1 MNKKVKHFAV
11 LIGLLSAFGAKAQVG
26 IGTNVPDASAQLEIL
41 STSKGLLIPRM
52 SLLQRNDI
60 NNPANGLLIY
70 QTNSSSGFYFYN
82 NGQWQRLVN
91 NSELTSGGNGTSG
104 NTILNGNVVPSSA
117 IGSNGDFYLNT
128 SNNTLY
134 GPKGSGS
141 WPANGTVLVG
151 SKGDPGIPGSQG
163 IQGIAGPKGDPGAP
177 GAQGIPG
184 ATGSK
189 GDPGTLGA
197 QGIPG
202 ATGPKGDPGVQ
213 GIQGIQG
220 IPGIPGNFLPGIGKT
235 VTSGGTITIVNG
247 QEAVLKDFTLDLAD
261 NAVTSVKIADGTIG
275 NIDLDKKNIPL
286 SGFGVPAKN
295 VSFGGYRITNL
306 AAPAK
311 DQDAVTKKYVDDKLI
326 TGPVNPGQIPALS
339 YDGASNLSIRGGNTV
354 SLENLNQSLSLVG
367 TVLSISGPRNSQV
380 DLYSLLNDGSS
391 GGPVVHDA
399 TLTGLGNLSKPL
411 GLSNT
416 GVTPGEYRSANV
428 TIDAKGRITYATS
441 GAGGNI
447 GQGTVTSVAV
457 TPANGLTGSV
467 ADPSTTPNIT
477 LGTSVEG
484 ILTGKAGAI
493 TAAATTGTGAIV
505 LSDSPTL
512 TTPNIGNATGNIDG
526 TARNISGIVP
536 IINGGTGANNVPDAK
551 ANLGIGNVDN
561 TSDINKPVSNA
572 VRNELNKKVD
582 NNAPITAATKTKIT
596 YDAKGL
602 VTRGEDA
609 TTADIAETTNK
620 KYVTDAQLTLINNMT
635 NINTGDQI
643 ALTVPVT
650 PKGALV
656 STNVQAA
663 LEELQGKITTSA
675 GGGMTGVKHDATLTG
690 DGNITDLSLAD
701 KAVTLAKMADAL
713 PNSLIGNSTAIAG
726 KPEYITA
733 GNGIA
738 INGGTLAVNIPDA
751 TTTKSGLLTP
761 ADKAKLDGLGNS
773 SYILTAASATILGGI
788 KVGANLSIDAGGV
801 LSATASGSTSGITSV
816 TAGTGLEGGATS
828 GNATLG
834 LAPIPANTILG
845 NSGLTPAVPTP
856 LNAATVKS
864 VLLLDKVQN
873 VDQTNADNLTTGTLK
888 EKLFGAGTIP
898 VEALKTT
905 GTADATKVLRGDG
918 TWGTVTA
925 GSLTGILPVT
935 NGGTGKDS
943 YTAGNYIKAGNATT
957 LIEVTPADLKAELGV
972 NLKEDAA
979 NKSLDGT
986 FASNSDELFPTEK
999 ATKTYVD
1006 KTVAAAVKA
1015 AEIGAGAVPD
1025 ADATTKGKL
1034 KLAGDFT
1041 GTADLPLVKQV
1052 GGLAADV
1059 IKDGVNLANAATAIN
1074 TPNTIVKRDANGDFS
1089 AGKIKADLIG
1099 NATTATTAGS
1109 ATTAGNV
1116 TGVVAIANGGTGAT
1130 DAAGARTNLGLG
1142 NIQNT
1147 ADKDKIISDLT
1158 KAALDGKINITEKGS
1173 PSGVTPLDGSGKI
1186 DSKYLPNSLTG
1197 AVTYQ
1202 GVYNAVSNSPA
1213 LAAPGSANKGYYFVV
1228 TTAGTQQGL
1237 TLNVGDWVISNG
1249 TNWDKVSSSSTIST
1263 VFGRTGAIAAAP
1275 GDYTT
1280 DQVTEAGNKYYTE
1293 ARVSANPTVAAHT
1306 AALAGKEDAV
1316 NKSTDGTFAS
1326 NSDVKFP
1333 TEKAIKTYIDKKVPA
1348 FTAAD
1353 ANKVLTV
1360 NSGGTAAL
1368 WTASTGGGSGTVT
1381 SASIVNANGI
1391 SGTVANPT
1399 TTPAITLILGA
1410 ITPTA
1415 INATG
1420 AITTSGTITGS
1431 NLTGTNTGDQ
1441 TDIPGKSQ
1449 TVETNAIITGD
1460 VKTTTKNTV
1469 VIQPGV
1475 VTYAKMQ
1482 AMTANKL
1489 LGSGAS
1495 GTAVSEI
1502 TLGTGLS
1509 FTGNTLN
1516 AAGGS
1521 GGSGTVTNVSL
1532 TTASG
1537 IVGSVAAPNT
1547 TPGISLSLGNITP
1560 TSINTSGTI
1569 IGSNL
1574 AGTNTGDQTIALS
1587 GDVSGTGTGPIT
1599 TAIGTNKVTSA
1610 HILDG
1615 TIVAADIANQTIT
1628 ATKLNN
1634 ITANG
1639 TTGQVLSSNGSGG
1652 FTWTTPASGGGG
1664 ATTDLTYTAA
1674 PLTGTITPTSPGKA
1688 VVIPGAT
1695 AVAAGLMPN
1704 TDKIKLDK
1712 IDDIVTATDA
1722 NKVLTVS
1729 ADGTKAKWVTPA
1741 AGGGSSGYQVY
1752 KLNGGKVMVKAS
1764 GPGVTYTLT
1773 GNAMNITIPAGVLV
1787 YYIRANTT
1795 LLEIGSKSFIS
1806 LSIKDESGLV
1816 NNDATDT
1823 MIPFIS
1829 FAQRTAAAASLSTA
1843 DSYQPAGTG
1852 NLNVQTVGY
1861 SGGTLN
1867 LMLTGV
1873 NNLTNGNGFYVM
1885 INF

>member
-70 QTNSSSGFYFYN
+70 QTNSSPGFYFYN

-91 NSELTSGGNGTSG
+91 NSELTSGGNGASG
-104 NTILNGNVVPSSA
+104 NTILNGNIVPTSA

-134 GPKGSGS
+134 GPKGSGN
-141 WPANGTVLVG
+141 WPSNGTVLVG
-151 SKGDPGIPGSQG
+151 SKGDPGIPG
-163 IQGIAGPKGDPGAP
+163 AP
-177 GAQGIPG
+177 GA
-184 ATGSK
+184 
-189 GDPGTLGA
+189 
-197 QGIPG
+197 
-202 ATGPKGDPGVQ
+202 
-213 GIQGIQG
+213 QGIQG
-220 IPGIPGNFLPGIGKT
+220 IPGVPGNSLPGIGKT
-235 VTSGGTITIVNG
+235 VTSGGTITIGNG
-247 QEAVLKDFTLDLAD
+247 QEAVLKDLTLDLAD
-261 NAVTSVKIADGTIG
+261 NAVTSAKIADGTIG
-275 NIDLDKKNIPL
+275 NIDLDKTNIPL
-286 SGFGVPAKN
+286 SGFGAPIKN
-295 VSFGGYRITNL
+295 VSLGGYRITNL
-306 AAPAK
+306 AAPTK
-311 DQDAVTKKYVDDKLI
+311 DQDAVTKKYVDDLLI
-326 TGPVNPGQIPALS
+326 TGPAVPGGGGQIPALS
-339 YDGASNLSIRGGNTV
+339 YDGASNLSIKGGNTV

-380 DLYSLLNDGSS
+380 DLYSLLSDGSS

-399 TLTGLGNLSKPL
+399 SLTGLGNLSKPL

-416 GVTPGEYRSANV
+416 GVIPGEYKSANV

-447 GQGTVTSVAV
+447 GQGTVTSVSV

-477 LGTSVEG
+477 LGTSIEG
-484 ILTGKAGAI
+484 ILKGKAGAI
-493 TAAATTGTGAIV
+493 TAAATTGSGAIV
-505 LSDSPTL
+505 LSDSPIL
-512 TTPNIGNATGNIDG
+512 NTPNIGNATGNIDG
-526 TARNISGIVP
+526 TARNVTGIVA
-536 IINGGTGANNVPDAK
+536 ITNGGTGANNAPDAK
-551 ANLGIGNVDN
+551 TNLGLGNVDN
-561 TSDINKPVSNA
+561 TSDINKPVSDA
-572 VRNELNKKVD
+572 VKNELNKKVD
-582 NNAPITAATKTKIT
+582 SNAPVTAATKTKIT

-620 KYVTDAQLTLINNMT
+620 KYVTDAQLTLINNMANNGGNQT
-635 NINTGDQI
+635 

-663 LEELQGKITTSA
+663 LEELQGKITTST
-675 GGGMTGVKHDATLTG
+675 GGGMTGVKHDGTLTG
-690 DGNITDLSLAD
+690 DGNTIDLGLAD

-713 PNSLIGNSTAIAG
+713 PNSLIGNSTATAG

-761 ADKAKLDGLGNS
+761 ADKAKLDGLGTGN
-773 SYILTAASATILGGI
+773 YVLPIASASALGGI
-788 KVGANLSIDAGGV
+788 KVGANLSIDASGV
-801 LSATASGSTSGITSV
+801 LSATASGGTSGITSV

-845 NSGLTPAVPTP
+845 NHGLTPAVPTP
-856 LNAATVKS
+856 LNAVEVKS

-888 EKLFGAGTIP
+888 ENLFGNGSIP
-898 VEALKTT
+898 LGALKTT
-905 GTADATKVLRGDG
+905 GTADGTKVLRGDG

-925 GSLTGILPVT
+925 GSLTGILPVV

-957 LIEVTPADLKAELGV
+957 LIEVSPADLKIELGL
-972 NLKEDAA
+972 NLKEDAV

-986 FASNSDELFPTEK
+986 FASNSDDKFPTEK
-999 ATKTYVD
+999 AAKTYVD

-1059 IKDGVNLANAATAIN
+1059 IKDGVNLANAATSAN
-1074 TPNTIVKRDANGDFS
+1074 TPSTIVKRDANGDFS

-1099 NATTATTAGS
+1099 NATSATTAGS
-1109 ATTAGNV
+1109 ATTAVNV

-1213 LAAPGSANKGYYFVV
+1213 LATPGSANKGYYFVV

-1249 TNWDKVSSSSTIST
+1249 TAWDKVSSSSTIST

-1316 NKSTDGTFAS
+1316 NKSTDGTFAG

-1333 TEKAIKTYIDKKVPA
+1333 TEKATKTYIDKKVPA

-1360 NSGGTAAL
+1360 NSGGTAAQ
-1368 WTASTGGGSGTVT
+1368 WSASAGGGSGTVT
-1381 SASIVNANGI
+1381 SVAITNLNGI
-1391 SGTVANPT
+1391 SGTVSNPT
-1399 TTPAITLILGA
+1399 TTPAITLALGA

-1449 TVETNAIITGD
+1449 TVETNAIIGGD

-1482 AMTANKL
+1482 AMTPNKL

-1516 AAGGS
+1516 AAGGG

-1560 TSINTSGTI
+1560 TSINTPGTI

-1574 AGTNTGDQTIALS
+1574 AGTNTGDQNIVLS
-1587 GDVSGTGTGPIT
+1587 GDVSGSGTGPIT

-1652 FTWTTPASGGGG
+1652 FTWATPAGGGGGG
-1664 ATTDLTYTAA
+1664 AATDLTYTAA
-1674 PLTGTITPTSPGKA
+1674 PLQGTITPTAPGTPA
-1688 VVIPGAT
+1688 VIPAAT
-1695 AVAAGLMPN
+1695 EVAAGLMPN
-1704 TDKIKLDK
+1704 TDKIKLNK

-1722 NKVLTVS
+1722 KKVLTVS
-1729 ADGTKAKWVTPA
+1729 NDGKTAKWVTPA
-1741 AGGGSSGYQVY
+1741 AGGGNSANGGLQVY
-1752 KLNGGKVMVKAS
+1752 QPGGNGGSNVFVRAT
-1764 GPGVTYTLT
+1764 GPGVTYNRT
-1773 GNAMNITIPAGVLV
+1773 AEKITIVIPDGVYVNYMKISIAYADFGTSKLYFKIIDQSTTNLINRGLESVVLPMLQMADRLSLNPIVNPVFPAG
-1787 YYIRANTT
+1787 
-1795 LLEIGSKSFIS
+1795 
-1806 LSIKDESGLV
+1806 
-1816 NNDATDT
+1816 
-1823 MIPFIS
+1823 
-1829 FAQRTAAAASLSTA
+1829 ASSWAYTVEGYA
-1843 DSYQPAGTG
+1843 DGILDF
-1852 NLNVQTVGY
+1852 NL
-1861 SGGTLN
+1861 GGWGASHN
-1867 LMLTGV
+1867 G
-1873 NNLTNGNGFYVM
+1873 TNGVYIMLRF
-1885 INF
+1885 

>member
-26 IGTNVPDASAQLEIL
+26 IGTNVPDASAQLEVL

-70 QTNSSSGFYFYN
+70 QTNSSPGFYFYN

-91 NSELTSGGNGTSG
+91 NSELTSGGSGSNG
-104 NTILNGNVVPSSA
+104 NTILNGNIVPAQSV
-117 IGSNGDFYLNT
+117 GTNGDFYLNT

-134 GPKGSGS
+134 GPKTAGN
-141 WPANGTVLVG
+141 WPANGILLVG
-151 SKGDPGIPGSQG
+151 PKGDPGIPGNS
-163 IQGIAGPKGDPGAP
+163 
-177 GAQGIPG
+177 
-184 ATGSK
+184 
-189 GDPGTLGA
+189 L
-197 QGIPG
+197 
-202 ATGPKGDPGVQ
+202 PGV
-213 GIQGIQG
+213 
-220 IPGIPGNFLPGIGKT
+220 GKT
-235 VTSGGTITIVNG
+235 VTSKGTIAIGNG
-247 QEAVLKDFTLDLAD
+247 QEAVLKDLTLDLAD
-261 NAVTSVKIADGTIG
+261 NAVTSAKIADGAIG
-275 NIDLDKKNIPL
+275 DIDLDKKNIPL
-286 SGFGVPAKN
+286 SGFGVPDKN

-306 AAPAK
+306 AAPTK
-311 DQDAVTKKYVDDKLI
+311 DQDAATKKYVDEKI
-326 TGPVNPGQIPALS
+326 GTGPGIPGGGQAPVLS
-339 YDGASNLSIRGGNTV
+339 YDGASNLSIKGGNTV

-380 DLYSLLNDGSS
+380 DLYSLLSDGSS
-391 GGPVVHDA
+391 GGPIVHDA

-416 GVTPGEYRSANV
+416 GVIPGEYKSANITV
-428 TIDAKGRITYATS
+428 DAKGRITAATA

-447 GQGTVTSVAV
+447 GQGTVTSVSV
-457 TPANGLTGSV
+457 TSANGLTGSV
-467 ADPSTTPNIT
+467 VNPSTTPNIT

-484 ILTGKAGAI
+484 LLKGMGGAV
-493 TAAATTGTGAIV
+493 TAAVTTGSGPVV
-505 LSDSPTL
+505 LGDSPVL

-526 TARNISGIVP
+526 TARNVTGIVA
-536 IINGGTGANNVPDAK
+536 IINGGTGANNAPEART
-551 ANLGIGNVDN
+551 NLGLGNVDN
-561 TSDINKPVSNA
+561 TSDLNKPVSDA
-572 VRNELNKKVD
+572 TKNELAKKID
-582 NNAPITAATKTKIT
+582 SNAPVTAATKTKIT
-596 YDAKGL
+596 YDTKGL
-602 VTRGEDA
+602 IIRGEDA

-620 KYVTDAQLTLINNMT
+620 KYVTDAQLTLINNIT
-635 NINTGDQI
+635 NTNSGDQI

-650 PKGALV
+650 PKGALL

-663 LEELQGKITTSA
+663 LEELQGKITTST
-675 GGGMTGVKHDATLTG
+675 GGGMTGVKHDGTLTG
-690 DGNITDLSLAD
+690 DGNTIDLALAD
-701 KAVTLAKMADAL
+701 KAVTLAKMADAV
-713 PNSLIGNSTAIAG
+713 PNSLIGNSSASAG

-733 GNGIA
+733 GSGISL
-738 INGGTLAVNIPDA
+738 NGGTLSVNIPDA
-751 TTTKSGLLTP
+751 TASKSGLMNP
-761 ADKAKLDGLGNS
+761 SDKTKLDGLTN
-773 SYILTAASATILGGI
+773 YTLPIASAAALGGI
-788 KVGANLSIDAGGV
+788 KVGANLSIDNNGV
-801 LSATASGSTSGITSV
+801 LSASASGGSGITGV

-834 LAPIPANTILG
+834 LAPVPANTILG
-845 NSGLTPAVPTP
+845 NLGSVTAVPVP
-856 LNAATVKS
+856 LNALEVKS

-873 VDQTNADNLTTGTLK
+873 VDQTNADNLTTGTIK
-888 EKLFGAGTIP
+888 EKLFGNGSIP
-898 VEALKTT
+898 VGALKTT
-905 GTADATKVLRGDG
+905 GTPDGTKVLHGDG
-918 TWGTVTA
+918 TWGQITA
-925 GSLTGILPVT
+925 GSLTGILPVA
-935 NGGTGKDS
+935 NGGTGIGS
-943 YTAGNYIKAGNATT
+943 YTPGNYIKSGNATT
-957 LIEVTPADLKAELGV
+957 LIEVTPADLKTELGLS
-972 NLKEDAA
+972 LKEDAA
-979 NKSLDGT
+979 NKSTDVTL
-986 FASNSDELFPTEK
+986 ASASDDKFPTEK

-1034 KLAGDFT
+1034 KLTSDLG
-1041 GTADLPLVKQV
+1041 GTADLPLVKSV
-1052 GGLAADV
+1052 GGLTADV
-1059 IKDGVNLANAATAIN
+1059 IKDGVNLANAATPNN
-1074 TPNTIVKRDANGDFS
+1074 TPNTIVKRDNNGDFS

-1099 NATTATTAGS
+1099 NAATATTAGS
-1109 ATTAGNV
+1109 ATTAVNV

-1158 KAALDGKINITEKGS
+1158 KAALDGKINLTEKGQ

-1202 GVYNAVSNSPA
+1202 GVYNAVTNSPA
-1213 LAAPGSANKGYYFVV
+1213 LAAPGAANKGYYFVV
-1228 TTAGTQQGL
+1228 TAAGTQQGL
-1237 TLNVGDWVISNG
+1237 TLGLGDWVISNG
-1249 TNWDKVSSSSTIST
+1249 TAWDKVSSSSTIST
-1263 VFGRTGAIAAAP
+1263 VFGRTGAVAAAP
-1275 GDYTT
+1275 GDYNT

-1293 ARVSANPTVAAHT
+1293 ARVSANPTVAGHT
-1306 AALAGKEDAV
+1306 AALAGKEDAI
-1316 NKSTDGTFAS
+1316 NKSTDGTFAA

-1333 TEKAIKTYIDKKVPA
+1333 SEKATKTYIDKKVPA

-1368 WTASTGGGSGTVT
+1368 WSAAGGGGSGTVT
-1381 SASIVNANGI
+1381 SASVVSANGI
-1391 SGTVANPT
+1391 SGTVATPT
-1399 TTPAITLILGA
+1399 TTPAITLTLGA
-1410 ITPTA
+1410 ITPLSV
-1415 INATG
+1415 NAT
-1420 AITTSGTITGS
+1420 GTITGS
-1431 NLTGTNTGDQ
+1431 NLSGINTGDQ

-1460 VKTTTKNTV
+1460 VKTTSKNTV
-1469 VIQPGV
+1469 VIQPNV

-1482 AMTANKL
+1482 TMNPNKL

-1502 TLGTGLS
+1502 NLGTGLS

-1516 AAGGS
+1516 AASGGGS
-1521 GGSGTVTNVSL
+1521 GSVSSVSVVTANGISGLVSNPTTTPAISL
-1532 TTASG
+1532 TLG
-1537 IVGSVAAPNT
+1537 DIRPNSVNAT
-1547 TPGISLSLGNITP
+1547 
-1560 TSINTSGTI
+1560 GTI
-1569 IGSNL
+1569 TGTNL
-1574 AGTNTGDQTIALS
+1574 TGINTGDQTIILS
-1587 GDVSGTGTGPIT
+1587 GDVSGSGTGAIT
-1599 TAIGTNKVTSA
+1599 TAIGTNKVTST

-1652 FTWTTPASGGGG
+1652 FTWTTPAAGGGG
-1664 ATTDLTYTAA
+1664 GTTDLAYTSA
-1674 PLTGTITPTSPGKA
+1674 PLQGTITPTAPGKPA
-1688 VVIPGAT
+1688 VIPAAT
-1695 AVAAGLMPN
+1695 AAAAGLMPN

-1722 NKVLTVS
+1722 KKVLTVS
-1729 ADGTKAKWVTPA
+1729 DDGKTAKWVTPA

-1752 KLNGGKVMVKAS
+1752 KLNGGKVLVKAS

-1773 GNAMNITIPAGVLV
+1773 GNVMNITIPAGVLV

-1795 LLEIGSKSFIS
+1795 LLEIGSKTFIN

-1816 NNDATDT
+1816 NNDATDAV
-1823 MIPFIS
+1823 IPFIS
-1829 FAQRTAAAASLSTA
+1829 FGQRTAPAASLSSM
-1843 DSYQPAGTG
+1843 DSYLPAGT
-1852 NLNVQTVGY
+1852 NNVSVQTAGY
-1861 SGGTLN
+1861 SGGTVN
-1867 LMLTGV
+1867 LMLFGV
-1873 NNLTNGNGFYVM
+1873 NNLTSSNGFYVM

>member
-60 NNPANGLLIY
+60 NNPANGLLVY
-70 QTNSSSGFYFYN
+70 QTNSSPGFYFYN

-104 NTILNGNVVPSSA
+104 NTILNGNVAPAST

-134 GPKGSGS
+134 GPKGSGN
-141 WPANGTVLVG
+141 WPSNGTVLVG
-151 SKGDPGIPGSQG
+151 
-163 IQGIAGPKGDPGAP
+163 A
-177 GAQGIPG
+177 
-184 ATGSK
+184 
-189 GDPGTLGA
+189 
-197 QGIPG
+197 
-202 ATGPKGDPGVQ
+202 KGDPGVQGLQGIPGTPGAPGVQGLQ

-220 IPGIPGNFLPGIGKT
+220 IPGLPGNSLPAIGKT
-235 VTSGGTITIVNG
+235 VTSGGTITIGNG
-247 QEAVLKDFTLDLAD
+247 QEAVLKDLTLDLAD
-261 NAVTSVKIADGTIG
+261 NAVTSAKIANGTIG
-275 NIDLDKKNIPL
+275 NIDLDKTNIPL
-286 SGFGVPAKN
+286 SGFGAPIKN
-295 VSFGGYRITNL
+295 VSLGGYRITNL
-306 AAPAK
+306 ATPTK
-311 DQDAVTKKYVDDKLI
+311 DQDAVTKKYVDDLLI
-326 TGPVNPGQIPALS
+326 TGPAVPGGGGQTPALS
-339 YDGASNLSIRGGNTV
+339 YDGASNLSIKGGNTV

-380 DLYSLLNDGSS
+380 DLYSLLSDGSS

-399 TLTGLGNLSKPL
+399 SLTGLGNLSKPL

-416 GVTPGEYRSANV
+416 GVVPGEYKSANV

-447 GQGTVTSVAV
+447 GQGTVTSVSV

-467 ADPSTTPNIT
+467 TDPSTTPNIT

-484 ILTGKAGAI
+484 ILKGKTGAI
-493 TAAATTGTGAIV
+493 TAATTTGTGAIV

-526 TARNISGIVP
+526 TARNVSGIVA
-536 IINGGTGANNVPDAK
+536 IVNGGTGANNAPDAK
-551 ANLGIGNVDN
+551 TNLGLGNVDN
-561 TSDINKPVSNA
+561 TSDINKPVSDA
-572 VRNELNKKVD
+572 VKNELNKKVD
-582 NNAPITAATKTKIT
+582 SNTPVIAATKTKIT
-596 YDAKGL
+596 YDTKGL
-602 VTRGEDA
+602 VIKGEDA
-609 TTADIAETTNK
+609 TTADIAETTDK
-620 KYVTDAQLTLINNMT
+620 KYVTDAQLTLINNMA
-635 NINTGDQI
+635 NNGGSQI

-663 LEELQGKITTSA
+663 LEELQGKITTST

-690 DGNITDLSLAD
+690 DGNTTDLSLAD

-713 PNSLIGNSTAIAG
+713 PNSLIGNSTAVAG

-761 ADKAKLDGLGNS
+761 ADKAKLDGLGTGN
-773 SYILTAASATILGGI
+773 YVLPIASASALGGI

-801 LSATASGSTSGITSV
+801 LSATAPGGTSGITSV
-816 TAGTGLEGGATS
+816 IAGTGLAGGATS
-828 GNATLG
+828 GDATLS

-845 NSGLTPAVPTP
+845 NPGLTPAAPTP
-856 LNAATVKS
+856 LNAAEVKS

-888 EKLFGAGTIP
+888 EQLFGNGTIP
-898 VEALKTT
+898 LAALKTT
-905 GTADATKVLRGDG
+905 GTADGTKVLRGDG

-925 GSLTGILPVT
+925 GSLTGILPVA

-957 LIEVTPADLKAELGV
+957 LIEVTPADLKTELGL
-972 NLKEDAA
+972 NLKEDAV

-986 FASNSDELFPTEK
+986 FASNSDDKFPTEK

-1059 IKDGVNLANAATAIN
+1059 IKDGVNLANAATAAN

-1099 NATTATTAGS
+1099 NATSATTAGS
-1109 ATTAGNV
+1109 AATAVNV

-1249 TNWDKVSSSSTIST
+1249 TAWDKVSSSSTIST

-1306 AALAGKEDAV
+1306 AALTGKEDAV

-1333 TEKAIKTYIDKKVPA
+1333 TEKATKTYIDKKVPA

-1368 WTASTGGGSGTVT
+1368 WTANAGGGSGTVT
-1381 SASIVNANGI
+1381 SVAITNANGI
-1391 SGTVANPT
+1391 SGTVANPA
-1399 TTPAITLILGA
+1399 TTPAITLSLGA

-1420 AITTSGTITGS
+1420 AISTSGTITGS
-1431 NLTGTNTGDQ
+1431 NLSGTNTGDQ

-1460 VKTTTKNTV
+1460 VKTTAKNTV

-1482 AMTANKL
+1482 AMTPNKL

-1516 AAGGS
+1516 AAGGG

-1532 TTASG
+1532 TTNNG
-1537 IVGSVAAPNT
+1537 IIGSVAAPST

-1560 TSINTSGTI
+1560 TSINTPGTI
-1569 IGSNL
+1569 IGNNL
-1574 AGTNTGDQTIALS
+1574 AGTNTGDQTIVLS
-1587 GDVSGTGTGPIT
+1587 GDVSGSGTGPIT
-1599 TAIGTNKVTSA
+1599 TAIGVNKVTSS

-1615 TIVAADIANQTIT
+1615 TVVAADIANQTIT

-1652 FTWTTPASGGGG
+1652 FTWATPAGGGG
-1664 ATTDLTYTAA
+1664 AATDLTYTAA
-1674 PLTGTITPTSPGKA
+1674 ATQGTITPTTPGKA
-1688 VVIPGAT
+1688 AIIPAAT
-1695 AVAAGLMPN
+1695 ATAAGLMPN

-1712 IDDIVTATDA
+1712 IDDIVTPTDA

-1729 ADGTKAKWVTPA
+1729 ADGKKANWVTPV
-1741 AGGGSSGYQVY
+1741 AGGGGGGAFKIYPLPASSYA
-1752 KLNGGKVMVKAS
+1752 MVKAS
-1764 GPGVTYTLT
+1764 DDGVTVVQSDGPIAGVKNLFT
-1773 GNAMNITIPAGVLV
+1773 ITIPKGV
-1787 YYIRANTT
+1787 
-1795 LLEIGSKSFIS
+1795 
-1806 LSIKDESGLV
+1806 
-1816 NNDATDT
+1816 
-1823 MIPFIS
+1823 
-1829 FAQRTAAAASLSTA
+1829 SLSTLRLNIDNPLLGKAASDPSPVLYFDMKDANA
-1843 DSYQPAGTG
+1843 DINSGVQNLWVPTSIILLDRNSGGANGMAHQFRTIGTAGQGSFLSVESYTG
-1852 NLNVQTVGY
+1852 NVLSMKFIPTTYKVY
-1861 SGGTLN
+1861 SLVIT
-1867 LMLTGV
+1867 
-1873 NNLTNGNGFYVM
+1873 F
-1885 INF
+1885 